1 MYVRML
7 EIDESTAREIGSA
20 LRLCVSG
27 SAPLAAQVLE
37 EFDARFGQRILER
50 YGMTET
56 LMTLGNPYD
65 GERRAGTV
73 GMPFARRRRA
83 HRDRDRAT
91 PRRMAW
97 RASCW

>member
-1 MYVRML
+1 M
-7 EIDESTAREIGSA
+7 
-20 LRLCVSG
+20 SG
-27 SAPLAAQVLE
+27 SAPLPAQVLE

-73 GMPFARRRRA
+73 GHAACPASTARIVDDDGDDVAGWRRRRA
-83 HRDRDRAT
+83 
-91 PRRMAW
+91 AW
-97 RASCW
+97 